1 MIKNKWKLAFW
12 ICFVM
17 LILTGG
23 FGFYNILDQGVTIT
37 YMKQGYENTEND
49 LKTIIDIVN
58 YKDFR
63 KSSIEQGLK
72 EHRFFDMMDFR
83 MDTVP
88 LERVELIF
96 MNDTLKKIRKQ
107 W

>member
-12 ICFVM
+12 ICFVS
-17 LILTGG
+17 LLFSVG

-49 LKTIIDIVN
+49 LNTIIDIVN
-58 YKDFR
+58 YDDFSKD
-63 KSSIEQGLK
+63 SIKQLLK
-72 EHRFFDMMDFR
+72 EYRFFDMMDFK

-96 MNDTLKKIRKQ
+96 INDTLKNIRYQ

>member
-12 ICFVM
+12 ICFVF
-17 LILTGG
+17 LILTVG
-23 FGFYNILDQGVTIT
+23 FGYYSILDQGVTIT

-49 LKTIIDIVN
+49 LNSIIDIVN
-58 YKDFR
+58 NSDFS
-63 KSSIEQGLK
+63 KNSIEQGLK
-72 EHRFFDMMDFR
+72 GHRFFDMMDFK
-83 MDTVP
+83 MDTLP

-96 MNDTLKKIRKQ
+96 RNDTLKTIRYQ

>member
-12 ICFVM
+12 ICFAFLLFSV
-17 LILTGG
+17 G
-23 FGFYNILDQGVTIT
+23 FAFYSILDQGVTIT

-49 LKTIIDIVN
+49 LNSIIDIIN
-58 YKDFR
+58 NNDFS
-63 KSSIEQGLK
+63 KASIEQRLK
-72 EHRFFDMMDFR
+72 EHRFFDMMDFK
-83 MDTVP
+83 MDTVQ

-96 MNDTLKKIRKQ
+96 MDDTLKNIRNQ